1 MGELLEG
8 ASGFII
14 HSHIHPVNGALAVAL
29 ASPGYAN
36 EVGDSWG
43 GEGKGGGAA
52 GILRVWRIRRPMI
65 VERENEIETWEIGMS
80 VIDGA

>member
-43 GEGKGGGAA
+43 GEGKGGCCRDSQSVENPAA
-52 GILRVWRIRRPMI
+52 NDRR
-65 VERENEIETWEIGMS
+65 EGK
-80 VIDGA
+80 

>member
-1 MGELLEG
+1 MGGGGGGGMGELLEG

-43 GEGKGGGAA
+43 GREGGGVLQ
-52 GILRVWRIRRPMI
+52 GFS
-65 VERENEIETWEIGMS
+65 ECGESG
-80 VIDGA
+80 GQ